1 MALAMHDFPQNP
13 AIVARPSARPSDAD
27 QYLML
32 TAKGAAWTT
41 DPQAATAFDSM
52 KEAMRAAMRLPS
64 ALRAFGLPLR
74 SEIGA
79 HALN

>member
-1 MALAMHDFPQNP
+1 MALAMHEFPHNP
-13 AIVARPSARPSDAD
+13 AIVARPPLRASDAD

-32 TAKGAAWTT
+32 TPKGAAWTT
-41 DPQAATAFDSM
+41 DPNSATPFESM

-64 ALRAFGLPLR
+64 GVRAFGLPLR

-79 HALN
+79 YALN